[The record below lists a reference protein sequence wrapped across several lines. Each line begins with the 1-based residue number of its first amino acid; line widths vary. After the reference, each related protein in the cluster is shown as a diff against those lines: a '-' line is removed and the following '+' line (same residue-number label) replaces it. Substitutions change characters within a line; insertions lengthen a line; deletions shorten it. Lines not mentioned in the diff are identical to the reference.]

1 MSESGDY
8 SGSVWS
14 GHDYG
19 SAYDRYDRHAG
30 RSYASA
36 KAKGTTVAD
45 LVPERLTTVSPS
57 PLLVR
62 CDITGSMHEAPK
74 SMFAHLPFLTHE
86 ARTEYLGEHA
96 AISFGAIGDATCDTY
111 PMQIRPFAQLTPPP
125 KKKTTTPW
133 EDPEIA
139 KRLQELVIEGGGGG
153 QQTESYE
160 LTALYDA
167 RLVEMPNALRPI
179 WIGIGDEMPYPEV
192 DRDQAQ
198 RLCRIRLDR
207 ALPTAEVFAELQ
219 RKFAVYFVQL
229 PYNGDVGARDGMT
242 AVTRKIRACWV
253 KLLGED
259 HVAMLTDP
267 SRIVDVIFGIL
278 ASEPGRVGYF
288 RDELEGRQ
296 DPNQVATVYKSLVT
310 VHRLPANAP
319 KLLRSGKSILHQP
332 PGGKRGTGLLGED
345 S

>member
-45 LVPERLTTVSPS
+45 LVPERLTTKSSS

-96 AISFGAIGDATCDTY
+96 ELSFGAIGDATCDTY
-111 PMQIRPFAQLTPPP
+111 PIQIRPFAKLTAPP
-125 KKKTTTPW
+125 KKKTATPW

-167 RLVEMPNALRPI
+167 RLVEMPNAVRPI

-198 RLCRIRLDR
+198 RCCRIRLDR

-229 PYNGDVGARDGMT
+229 PYNGTVGVRDGMT
-242 AVTRKIRACWV
+242 DDTRKIRDRWV

-278 ASEPGRVGYF
+278 AAETGRVDYF
-288 RDELEGRQ
+288 RSELEGRQ
-296 DPNQVATVYKSLVT
+296 DPNQVVTVYKSLAT
-310 VHRLPANAP
+310 VHRAPSGSP
-319 KLLRSGKSILHQP
+319 KLLTDGKSRLHRP
-332 PGGKRGTGLLGED
+332 TDGGRGKGLL
-345 S
+345 